1 MLDFISFYHN
11 YSEDGMKRLFT
22 RMLLLLAAISFTA
35 SCQRSTDDVWNDTQ
49 SAGRHMARGV
59 KTALGYHGESREI
72 GARDEFDS
80 QAGGSNSP
88 SEFIGF
94 EEESMRVGGPDTI
107 QQASETPG
115 ESGSSIPGIEA
126 FSDPSLDPELAEIF
140 KNIHFDYNS
149 SLVKGSDNLAI
160 ITSMSEWL
168 NNHPN
173 VYVFVE
179 GHCDSRGPAA
189 YNFALG
195 ANRSN
200 AVRNMMIKEGV
211 GYDRIFTVSYGKERP
226 LVDGDGEEIWHVNRR
241 AQFKV
246 YTKN

>member
-1 MLDFISFYHN
+1 MN
-11 YSEDGMKRLFT
+11 RLFT
-22 RMLLLLAAISFTA
+22 RLPLLLAAIIFTA
-35 SCQRSTDDVWNDTQ
+35 GCQRSTDDVWNDTQ

-59 KTALGYHGESREI
+59 KTAFGYHGESREI
-72 GARDEFDS
+72 NSPDDFDS
-80 QAGGSNSP
+80 AQIANQHP

-94 EEESMRVGGPDTI
+94 DEENMRIGGPDAV
-107 QQASETPG
+107 QQAHETPG
-115 ESGSSIPGIEA
+115 EAGSSIPGIEA
-126 FSDPSLDPELAEIF
+126 FRDPSLDPELAEIF
-140 KNIHFDYNS
+140 KHVHFDYNS
-149 SLVKGSDNLAI
+149 SLVKGDENMAI
-160 ITSMSEWL
+160 IMQVSDWL
-168 NNHPN
+168 RNHPN

-211 GYDRIFTVSYGKERP
+211 VYDRIFTVSYGKERP
-226 LVDGDGEEIWHVNRR
+226 LVDGEGDEIWNVNRR

-246 YTKN
+246 YEK

>member
-1 MLDFISFYHN
+1 
-11 YSEDGMKRLFT
+11 MKRLFAPT
-22 RMLLLLAAISFTA
+22 MLLLAAVSFSV

-49 SAGRHMARGV
+49 SAGRHVARGV
-59 KTALGYHGESREI
+59 KTAFGYHGESREVNSP
-72 GARDEFDS
+72 DDFDS
-80 QAGGSNSP
+80 ASASNHA

-94 EEESMRVGGPDTI
+94 EEENMRIGGADTI
-107 QQASETPG
+107 QQAHETPG

-140 KNIHFDYNS
+140 KHIHFDYNS
-149 SLVKGSDNLAI
+149 SLVKGNENMAI
-160 ITSMSEWL
+160 IAQISNWL

-200 AVRNMMIKEGV
+200 AIRNMMIKEGV
-211 GYDRIFTVSYGKERP
+211 LYDRIFTVSYGKERP
-226 LVDGDGEEIWHVNRR
+226 IVEGEGEEIWQVNRR
-241 AQFKV
+241 GQFKV
-246 YTKN
+246 YEKN

>member
-1 MLDFISFYHN
+1 
-11 YSEDGMKRLFT
+11 MKKLFV
-22 RMLLLLAAISFTA
+22 RVLLLLAAVSFTV
-35 SCQRSTDDVWNDTQ
+35 SCSRSSDDVWNDTQ

-59 KTALGYHGESREI
+59 KTAFGYHGESREI
-72 GARDEFDS
+72 NSSDDFDS
-80 QAGGSNSP
+80 GQPRNHP

-94 EEESMRVGGPDTI
+94 EEETMHVGGPDTI
-107 QQASETPG
+107 QQAHETPG

-140 KNIHFDYNS
+140 KRIHFDYNS
-149 SLVKGSDNLAI
+149 SLVKGNENMAVILQV
-160 ITSMSEWL
+160 SEWL
-168 NNHPN
+168 KNHPN

-211 GYDRIFTVSYGKERP
+211 VYDRIFTVSYGKERP
-226 LVDGDGEEIWHVNRR
+226 IVEGEGDEIWQVNRR

-246 YTKN
+246 YAKN